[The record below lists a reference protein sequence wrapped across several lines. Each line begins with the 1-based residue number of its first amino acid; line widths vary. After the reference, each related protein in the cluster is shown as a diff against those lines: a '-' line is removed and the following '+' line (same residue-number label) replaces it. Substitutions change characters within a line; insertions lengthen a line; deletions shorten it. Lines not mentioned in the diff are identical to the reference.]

1 MKEYRKRQSEA
12 EEDGFEISRLDIME
26 TTNQIIEIASK
37 MPVTI
42 LIDALDEIRSDR
54 RYELLGTLDL
64 LLEKSAQLVKVFV
77 SSRDDVDIILR
88 LQKHPNI
95 YIGISDNKE
104 DIHRY
109 IQFAIQKAQ
118 SDGRL
123 LKGTVSPELT
133 KLITKTLAMKAEGMY
148 VISLAFGMHE
158 AKYSKVSLGKTAN
171 RELMRQSPDQD

>member
-1 MKEYRKRQSEA
+1 
-12 EEDGFEISRLDIME
+12 ME
-26 TTNQIIEIASK
+26 TTNQIVGIASK

-42 LIDALDEIRSDR
+42 LIDALDECRPDKR
-54 RYELLGTLDL
+54 HELLSALDL
-64 LLEKSAQLVKVFV
+64 ILERSAQLVKVFV
-77 SSRDDVDIILR
+77 SSRDDVDIILK

-123 LKGTVSPELT
+123 LKGTVSPDLI

-158 AKYSKVSLGKTAN
+158 AKYGKVSLGETPN